1 MFQILTNTQQI
12 IKKSIEGM
20 LRYTK
25 EYKKQ
30 IQDEEKM
37 SKEKLIVHKVGK
49 LDTKKHLETE
59 VVSLMGNNIT
69 QSLGIMLN
77 TITF

>member
-1 MFQILTNTQQI
+1 
-12 IKKSIEGM
+12 
-20 LRYTK
+20 
-25 EYKKQ
+25 
-30 IQDEEKM
+30 M

-59 VVSLMGNNIT
+59 VTALMGNNIT